1 MHSVCFTQIRHL
13 RGGER
18 ENRFLDFFA
27 AFQMLIGYLRFNG
40 NSGHLATDNLQ
51 SFFCVQFSFQIQSF
65 PSCSTSLLAWI
76 FFFTFK
82 SSHFRQWWIGLI
94 TYRFCSHSLPKN
106 DETRAKKHI
115 SHWKKENFF
124 TTCTVGCLYRFVFG
138 CALDMF

>member
-76 FFFTFK
+76 FFFYFQIKSFSTMMDRFDNLSVLFTFP
-82 SSHFRQWWIGLI
+82 L
-94 TYRFCSHSLPKN
+94 LPKN
-106 DETRAKKHI
+106 DETRRAKKYI
-115 SHWKKENFF
+115 SHWNKKEN
-124 TTCTVGCLYRFVFG
+124 LHN
-138 CALDMF
+138 LSH